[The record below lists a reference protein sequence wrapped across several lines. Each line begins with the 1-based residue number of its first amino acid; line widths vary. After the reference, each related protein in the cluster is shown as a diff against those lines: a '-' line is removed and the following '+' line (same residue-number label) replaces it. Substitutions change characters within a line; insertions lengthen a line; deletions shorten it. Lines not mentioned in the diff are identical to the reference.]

1 MTKSITFAIGIVLA
15 LTTWLAADKSYHP
28 PTTLEMVT
36 SFDFA
41 AYPACRSGQNSS
53 CIQGIRFY
61 DADSGQRL
69 ADAPVNQNMTGRRQ
83 IVARTHVSSVPRGIY
98 AVTVYVDPAGQI
110 KEGGPG
116 EVSRFRSA
124 SQ

>member
-1 MTKSITFAIGIVLA
+1 MTKSITFAFGIVFA
-15 LTTWLAADKSYHP
+15 LTTWLLADKGYHP
-28 PTTLEMVT
+28 TTTLEMVT

-41 AYPACRSGQNSS
+41 AYPACRLRQSNN
-53 CIQGIRFY
+53 CVQGIRFY

-69 ADAPVNQNMTGRRQ
+69 ADAAVTAKMIGRRQ

-98 AVTVYVDPAGQI
+98 AVTVYIGPTGKIA
-110 KEGGPG
+110 EGPPG
-116 EVSRFRSA
+116 EVSRFRNA